1 MPRFCTLLAPLS
13 MLLLSFWFSPATQAA
28 EGCLK
33 LVFNQY
39 CLGGD
44 LPQLKRQEPDFV
56 HQQQEGERS
65 GVIYPDGRERVYV
78 LALRNRIYKVVRKFH
93 PSTGLKYKDVRAT
106 LTGIYGQPR
115 EMSQFPEYAKGLGSK
130 IGSIRRGEGQ
140 VLLMWQPQGE
150 VWHVEL
156 GWTREMGL
164 NLAYITNQQDTD
176 RQKIDQLGY

>member
-13 MLLLSFWFSPATQAA
+13 MLLLSFWSGAAVQAA

-44 LPQLKRQEPDFV
+44 LQQLKRQEPDFV

-93 PSTGLKYKDVRAT
+93 PSTGLKYKGSASHSRRNLRT
-106 LTGIYGQPR
+106 TQEL
-115 EMSQFPEYAKGLGSK
+115 SQFPEYAKGLGSK

-140 VLLMWQPQGE
+140 VLLVWQPQGGT
-150 VWHVEL
+150 WRVEL

-164 NLAYITNQQDTD
+164 NLAYIANQQDSD
-176 RQKIDQLGY
+176 QQKIDQLGY